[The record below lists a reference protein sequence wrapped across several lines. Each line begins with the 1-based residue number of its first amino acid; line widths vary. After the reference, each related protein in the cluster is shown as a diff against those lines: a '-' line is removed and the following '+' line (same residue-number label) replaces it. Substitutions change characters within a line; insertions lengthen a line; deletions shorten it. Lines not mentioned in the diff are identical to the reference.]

1 MRSAA
6 VVAARRP
13 AYDVPRQRSS
23 KAAFCRLAGLV
34 TLTPG
39 VVRVRAQAIPI
50 PRSALANWR
59 RAPLLRGVGQ
69 GLSRAFLIIA

>member
-39 VVRVRAQAIPI
+39 WCGLAHKQ
-50 PRSALANWR
+50 PRSHDQRSRTGEER
-59 RAPLLRGVGQ
+59 RSCEVSGRG
-69 GLSRAFLIIA
+69 